1 MKPSTNTFELSGQI
15 IDLVKGI
22 IFQGSLRI
30 EHGIITEIRK
40 EEVKSTHYILPGLI
54 DSHVHIESSMLV
66 PSEFARLAVVHG
78 TVATVSDPHEI
89 ANVLG
94 IEGIKYMIDNGKT
107 VPFKFFFGASSCV
120 PATGFE
126 TAGAVLGVDDIETLL
141 KLDEIKYLAE
151 MMNYPGV
158 IYEDKEVMAKL
169 ALAVKYNKPV
179 DGHAPGLMG
188 EDVKKY
194 ISAGITTDHEC
205 FTMEEALAKI
215 EHGMKIQIREGS
227 AAKNFDALIDLLETH
242 PDSVLFCSDDKHPN
256 DLVRGHINEMIKR
269 AIQAGYDPMKV
280 LQCCILNPI
289 KHYNLEIGKGQQGD
303 PADLIVVDNL
313 TDFTVLQTYVNGIK
327 VAENGKSLINPV
339 KAEAPNRFV
348 AAKVVASD
356 FSVPYSGKKIRVI
369 EALEGQLITNTI
381 IATPKVVNGK
391 MVSDTENDIL
401 KITVI
406 NRYQKSAPAIAF
418 IRNFGLKKGAIAS
431 TVAHD
436 SHNIIAIGADDESL
450 AKAVNLLIENTGGIS
465 VVSDDS
471 AHILPLPVAG
481 LMSNGNGYQTASAY
495 EQIDAMAK
503 QLGTTLHAPFMTLSF
518 MALLV
523 IPQLKISDLGL
534 FDGATFSF
542 TELEVEEHV

>member
-1 MKPSTNTFELSGQI
+1 MKTTTNTFELSGQI
-15 IDLVKGI
+15 IDLVEGI
-22 IFQGSLRI
+22 IFSGSLRI
-30 EHGIITEIRK
+30 ENGIITEIRK
-40 EEVKSTHYILPGLI
+40 EEVKSTQYILPGLI

-158 IYEDKEVMAKL
+158 IYKDKEVMAKL
-169 ALAVKYNKPV
+169 ALAVKYKKPV

-188 EDVKKY
+188 EEVKKY
-194 ISAGITTDHEC
+194 IGAGITTDHEC

-227 AAKNFDALIDLLETH
+227 AAKNFDALIGLLDTH
-242 PDSVLFCSDDKHPN
+242 PDLVLFCSDDKHPN

-280 LQCCILNPI
+280 LRCCILNPI
-289 KHYNLEIGKGQQGD
+289 KHYNLGIGKGQKGD

-313 TDFTVLQTYVNGIK
+313 TDFTILQTYVNGIK

-339 KAEAPNRFV
+339 KADAPNRFV
-348 AAKVVASD
+348 AAKVAASD
-356 FSVPYSGKKIRVI
+356 FSVAYSGKKIRVI

-381 IATPKVVNGK
+381 IAEPKVVNGK
-391 MVSDTENDIL
+391 IVSDTENDIL

-406 NRYQKSAPAIAF
+406 NRYEKAAPAIAY
-418 IRNFGLKKGAIAS
+418 IKNFGLKKGAIAS

-436 SHNIIAIGADDESL
+436 SHNIIAIGVDDESL
-450 AKAVNLLIENTGGIS
+450 AKAVNLLVENTGGIS
-465 VVSDDS
+465 VVSDDFE
-471 AHILPLPVAG
+471 HILPLPVAG
-481 LMSNGNGYQTASAY
+481 LMSNGNGYQTASDY
-495 EQIDAMAK
+495 EQIDALAK
-503 QLGTTLHAPFMTLSF
+503 QLGTKLHAPFMTLSF

-523 IPQLKISDLGL
+523 IPQLKLSDKGL
-534 FDGATFSF
+534 FDGSSFSF
-542 TELEVEEHV
+542 TRLEVTHS